1 MNYTILLETAYQNM
15 MNCDI
20 SELQYYRNICDNLVA
35 LKKQTF
41 VSFEGHSP
49 IHEFVFNECME
60 AGLSEVQYFFIRKR
74 FDFYINRGFDKHQA
88 LSSAFMEVL
97 GGMDNENKSIKE

>member
-41 VSFEGHSP
+41 VSFEGRSP
-49 IHEFVFNECME
+49 IHEYVFQECLM
-60 AGLSEVQYFFIRKR
+60 AGVSEVEYFDIRVA
-74 FDFYINRGFDKHQA
+74 FDIYMNKGFDKVES
-88 LSSAFMEVL
+88 LNYAFLEVF
-97 GGMDNENKSIKE
+97 GSMDNENPNLK